1 MLKNKLISSSTI
13 ILLGILLIFP
23 QSCNQNEIYDP
34 ITENE
39 VINEYI
45 NAGFKVAKTV
55 NNTQNNTSQKDL
67 REALAYLKEYSIDTT
82 KISVECLP
90 LTSNKIKT
98 RSEGGFGIGTRY
110 GVTITQEKTLLTH
123 KIYIIYTEIN
133 NVYTI
138 ESVTY
143 NIDGFRLG
151 NISTSTGNITQSSSS
166 SSEFET
172 TAIYTL
178 NIGSYEAK
186 SETTRYRWNIYFR
199 GGSSISFSA
208 TEF

>member
-1 MLKNKLISSSTI
+1 MRINKFVSLTSVV
-13 ILLGILLIFP
+13 LLVLLMAF
-23 QSCNQNEIYDP
+23 QSCNQDDSFDQISER
-34 ITENE
+34 E
-39 VINEYI
+39 VL
-45 NAGFKVAKTV
+45 NAYLNSGFKIVDSSNDK
-55 NNTQNNTSQKDL
+55 QSYTSKNQLK
-67 REALAYLKEYSIDTT
+67 EALTYLDEYRIDTT
-82 KISVECLP
+82 NISINCMP
-90 LTSNKIKT
+90 LSSSGLKT
-98 RSEGGFGIGTRY
+98 RSEGDFGIGTRY

-123 KIYIIYTEIN
+123 KIYIIYTKIN

-151 NISTSTGNITQSSSS
+151 NISTSAGNITQSSST

-172 TAIYTL
+172 TATYTI
-178 NIGSYEAK
+178 NIGSYEAC